1 MFKANKLGGSKNFG
15 VWKGKIRTV
24 LKLEGLWDF
33 VCPFVQIFVGH
44 QMLTNQLNEGE
55 GMEDAEAPEVIVEVV
70 AANASKVVDPKVI
83 KNRKD
88 KVLAIII
95 MSIKDELIPYIA
107 NV

>member
-1 MFKANKLGGSKNFG
+1 L
-15 VWKGKIRTV
+15 KIRTI

-44 QMLTNQLNEGE
+44 QMLTNQPNEGD
-55 GMEDAEAPEVIVEVV
+55 GMEDAKALEVIAKVV

-83 KNRKD
+83 KNQKD

-95 MSIKDELIPYIA
+95 MSLKDELIP
-107 NV
+107 